1 MARKKRKISPEERAE
16 AEARSAA
23 TDRLLQ
29 ARIRYHLE
37 MIRIE
42 RGLDHTPTID
52 EIVRDVEAKIARAA
66 DSAA

>member
-1 MARKKRKISPEERAE
+1 MAKRKPKISAEERAR

-52 EIVRDVEAKIARAA
+52 EIVREVEAKIARAA
-66 DSAA
+66 DAAR

>member
-1 MARKKRKISPEERAE
+1 MAKRKPKISAEERAE

-42 RGLDHTPTID
+42 RGLDRTPTID
-52 EIVRDVEAKIARAA
+52 EIVREVEAKIARAA
-66 DSAA
+66 DAAR